1 MQLELTQLKQDT
13 ERRLAEKDEEMEAQ
27 RYKEYTYSFN
37 IVVIFVQE
45 KFPASIGCHATERG

>member
-27 RYKEYTYSFN
+27 RYKKYTRSLCKYH
-37 IVVIFVQE
+37 IIVIF
-45 KFPASIGCHATERG
+45 I